1 MTRKNM
7 WSLLVMVLLGVGI
20 SWYSLRNVNIS
31 NMMTDIAQLN
41 WWWLLVAL
49 GCVGLYFGLEAI
61 VVQKFVRHRYKNYS
75 FRSALRVPS
84 AEQLFNGITPF
95 SSGGQPAQIFVMAQ
109 SGIDAG
115 RASSVALMKFVVFQA
130 MVVLNFL
137 FAMLIGFNYLAAKL
151 SYLSLYVFFGFLIH
165 FAVIVGLLLVMYW
178 YNFTKRAVKVVLVPV
193 GWFMKAERF
202 NQLQAN
208 ISEKIDSFYEESL
221 RMTKDW
227 RMLLEVSVITFLQL
241 LFYYLIPYFIMRAM
255 GYTGINVIMVTSLNV
270 LIFLVTSLFPIPGGA
285 GGAEFGFTELFAK
298 FIPSHSKLI
307 LAMLIWR
314 ILTYYLGL
322 FLGMIA
328 MAMRP
333 EKAEEIQPDESSG
346 K

>member
-1 MTRKNM
+1 MTRKNV
-7 WSLLVMVLLGVGI
+7 WSLLAMILIGVAI
-20 SWYSLRNVNIS
+20 SWYSLRNVQLS
-31 NMMTDIAQLN
+31 HLMADILQLN

-49 GCVGLYFGLEAI
+49 GCVGLYYGLEAV
-61 VVQKFVRHRYKNYS
+61 VVQKFVRHRYRHYS
-75 FRSALRVPS
+75 FKSALRVPL

-137 FAMLIGFNYLAAKL
+137 VAMLVGFHYLAEKL
-151 SYLSLYVFFGFLIH
+151 SYLSLYVLLGFLIH

-178 YNFTKRAVKVVLVPV
+178 YNFTKKAVKIVLIPV
-193 GWFMKAERF
+193 GWFMNDDRF
-202 NQLQAN
+202 TRLQAT
-208 ISEKIDSFYEESL
+208 ISEKIDSFYEESV

-227 RMLLEVSVITFLQL
+227 RMLVEISLITFFQL
-241 LFYYLIPYFIMRAM
+241 LFYYMIPYFIMRAM
-255 GYTGINVIMVTSLNV
+255 GYHGINIIMVTSLNV

-322 FLGMIA
+322 FLGMFA

-333 EKAEEIQPDESSG
+333 EKAEEIKDRPNE
-346 K
+346 